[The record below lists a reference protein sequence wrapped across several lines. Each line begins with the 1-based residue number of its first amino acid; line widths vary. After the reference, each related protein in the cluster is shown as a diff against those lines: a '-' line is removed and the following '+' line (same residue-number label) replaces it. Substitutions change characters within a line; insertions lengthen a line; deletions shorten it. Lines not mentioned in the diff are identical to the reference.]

1 MGLVTNLKVNMKK
14 NFSAGSIRNRL
25 FKLLLR
31 AFAIVVFITL
41 SIVIIGASLAVTFS
55 SNDIIFERIPSI
67 NRLETYYLS
76 MGQWDNV
83 TSVFQ
88 YLDKGEQKIWL
99 NMSLLNEKQQIIVS
113 NGQAVEPPEEYIKT
127 ENELIIPIIIN
138 DETVGSVVLPP
149 GFMATR
155 LFFVFSGLLP
165 VFLISIF
172 LAILT
177 TLIGLLLTRSVVN
190 PLAEVIAAAQAVANG
205 RLESRVNPKGP
216 DDIRI
221 LSDSFNHMAA
231 SLERNDQERRDLL
244 ADIAHELRTPLT
256 VLHGRLEGIL
266 DGIYQPDEEHI
277 VSALESTYLL
287 ERLVEDLRLLTLA
300 ESRQLQFDPKDTNLY
315 KICERSIELF
325 SAQALEKKI
334 SLTIQTS
341 NNELTAWLDP
351 QRFEQVIGNLIN
363 NSLQFTPE
371 NGKVLITIQ
380 PEDEYIL
387 IKVND
392 NGPGISEEDLP
403 YIFNRFWRKEKSRSR
418 KNGGTGL
425 GLAISKQLIE
435 AQGGL
440 IWAETNE
447 EGGLSV
453 AIRIHQLK

>member
-1 MGLVTNLKVNMKK
+1 
-14 NFSAGSIRNRL
+14 
-25 FKLLLR
+25 
-31 AFAIVVFITL
+31 
-41 SIVIIGASLAVTFS
+41 
-55 SNDIIFERIPSI
+55 
-67 NRLETYYLS
+67 
-76 MGQWDNV
+76 
-83 TSVFQ
+83 
-88 YLDKGEQKIWL
+88 
-99 NMSLLNEKQQIIVS
+99 
-113 NGQAVEPPEEYIKT
+113 
-127 ENELIIPIIIN
+127 
-138 DETVGSVVLPP
+138 
-149 GFMATR
+149 
-155 LFFVFSGLLP
+155 
-165 VFLISIF
+165 
-172 LAILT
+172 
-177 TLIGLLLTRSVVN
+177 
-190 PLAEVIAAAQAVANG
+190 
-205 RLESRVNPKGP
+205 
-216 DDIRI
+216 
-221 LSDSFNHMAA
+221 MAA
-231 SLERNDQERRDLL
+231 SLERNEQERRDLL

-315 KICERSIELF
+315 SICERSIELF
-325 SAQALEKKI
+325 SAQALEKNI
-334 SLTIQTS
+334 SLTIKSS

-363 NSLQFTPE
+363 NSLQFAPE
-371 NGKVLITIQ
+371 NGKVWISIH
-380 PEDEYIL
+380 PEKEYIL

-453 AIRIHQLK
+453 AIRIHQL